1 VPGIKSDEIE
11 KRRNRVRE
19 AALESIAS
27 RGQFNFRLDG
37 ADIKR
42 LYALAKK
49 NKRPVTSMVR
59 EWVLD
64 RLEKEEGKKIT
75 APAWARSLEQRIVEL
90 EQTIMSLVNELHSE
104 KSKS

>member
-1 VPGIKSDEIE
+1 MPRRETSEQE

-19 AALESIAS
+19 AALDSIAE

-42 LYALAKK
+42 LYGLAKK
-49 NKRPVTSMVR
+49 MKRPVSSMVR

-64 RLEKEEGKKIT
+64 RLEKEEGKKVT
-75 APAWARSLEQRIVEL
+75 SPAWARSMEQRIAEL
-90 EQTIMSLVNELHSE
+90 EKTLLMLVNELQ
-104 KSKS
+104 SKK

>member
-1 VPGIKSDEIE
+1 MPRTKEDEIE

-37 ADIKR
+37 NDIKR

-49 NKRPVTSMVR
+49 NKRPVSSMVR
-59 EWVLD
+59 EWTLD
-64 RLEKEEGKKIT
+64 RLEKEEGKKVT
-75 APAWARSLEQRIVEL
+75 SPAWARSLEQRIVEL
-90 EQTIMSLVNELHSE
+90 ERTIMSLVNELHSG
-104 KSKS
+104 K

>member
-1 VPGIKSDEIE
+1 MDEID

-19 AALESIAS
+19 AALDSIAA

-42 LYALAKK
+42 LYSLAKK
-49 NKRPVTSMVR
+49 SKRPVSSMVR

-64 RLEKEEGKKIT
+64 RLEKEEGKKVT
-75 APAWARSLEQRIVEL
+75 SPAWARSMEQRIAEL
-90 EQTIMSLVNELHSE
+90 ERAIMILVNELHSE
-104 KSKS
+104 K